1 MTPNLLLSYYIREV
15 FPQKRYLELKLE
27 EGRRAHKTEN
37 LKKVNISEEE
47 PSLSHVGVTPKVT
60 RAPRG

>member
-27 EGRRAHKTEN
+27 EGRRQKI
-37 LKKVNISEEE
+37 KKVNISEEE
-47 PSLSHVGVTPKVT
+47 PSLSHAGVTPKVT